1 MTSTFTQ
8 ETQPNT
14 NKAPARGLGRGLS
27 ALIGET
33 KSSFVQTGENQ
44 TMVQTH
50 KLVPGKFQPRTDFDE
65 APLKELADSIS
76 KSGIIQPI
84 IVRPKSDGEYEI
96 IAGERRWRAAKMIQ
110 LPSVP
115 VVIKEIADKDVM
127 EMSIVENVQRKDLK
141 PLEEAQAYRRLLGE
155 FGYTQDDLARTVG
168 KSRSHITNLLR
179 LLSLP
184 EEVKNML
191 NEGQLTMGHARA
203 LLGCPE
209 PAAIA
214 AKVVEEDLSVRQT
227 ESLAQGLIQDST
239 RKIDLTPER
248 EEKAGG
254 NTKQSGKRSGSAAR
268 EKIDNSELRDIET
281 SLSQSLGAEVSIR
294 AKGREGEIKISFKTL
309 EQLDSLIQKLS

>member
-1 MTSTFTQ
+1 MTTFQ
-8 ETQPNT
+8 EQQNAP
-14 NKAPARGLGRGLS
+14 KQAPARGLGRGLS

-50 KLVPGKFQPRTDFDE
+50 KLQPGKFQPRTEFDE

-84 IVRPKSDGEYEI
+84 IVRPKSDGNYEI
-96 IAGERRWRAAKMIQ
+96 IAGERRWRAAKLIQ

-115 VVIKEIADKDVM
+115 VVIKEIADKEVM
-127 EMSIVENVQRKDLK
+127 EMSIVENVQRRDLK

-227 ESLAQGLIQDST
+227 ESLAQGLIQEST
-239 RKIDLTPER
+239 RKIDLTPEQEQR
-248 EEKAGG
+248 SASAG
-254 NTKQSGKRSGSAAR
+254 TKQAGKKGSAAR
-268 EKIDNSELRDIET
+268 EKIDNSELRDIEN
-281 SLSQSLGAEVSIR
+281 SLSESLGAPVSIK

-309 EQLDSLIQKLS
+309 EQLDSLLQKLS